1 LKKSYKGFS
10 LYALIILSVLIVT
23 QMFTNSMSDETGKR
37 IEYSEMLARIEKGE
51 IAQVAL
57 QEDVVYARLC
67 ESTIPEVRFSPEA
80 YDYAAHVS
88 ADTFVDACRRL
99 AAKREG
105 VPADEITD
113 LELGVELIYLP
124 EAATPWLLELMP
136 YIVMTLVMMLFWMFM
151 MRQQG
156 GGGGKMMNFGH
167 STARIFTPDEGRVT
181 FADVAGAVE
190 EKEEMQ
196 ELVEFLRNPRR
207 FTKVGARIP
216 KGVLLVGPPGTGK
229 TLLAKAVAGEAG
241 VPFMSISGS
250 DFVEMFVGV
259 GASRVRDTF
268 DQAKKHAPC
277 IVFIDEIDAVG
288 RRRGAGMGGGHDER
302 EQTLNQLLVEMD
314 GFAINE
320 GVIVLAATNR
330 KDILDPALLRPGRF
344 DRQITVNYP
353 DVRGR
358 EAILKVHAK
367 DKPLADDVDLANI
380 AKRTPYFA
388 GADLE
393 NVMNEAAILCA
404 REGKEKITA
413 RHLSDAIERVQ
424 MGPEK
429 KSHVVTEED
438 KRLVAVHEA
447 GHAIVGELLP
457 GCDNVHLVTI
467 MPRGSSGGH
476 TLLLPEV
483 ESDFT
488 TRTQLLDF
496 VAMALGGYAAESL
509 VMGEMSTGASSDLQR
524 ATDICRRMVMQYGM
538 SDDMGPIYLG
548 GNHDE
553 VFLAR
558 DYGQQSRMFSESVAA
573 RIDGEVQ
580 RKMNEA
586 FERAKALL
594 DENREKLDGLAD
606 LLIDRETID
615 RREFEAFMKG
625 EALPAP
631 QETEAEAGKA
641 EVLVSAGEQS
651 QEDAQ

>member
-1 LKKSYKGFS
+1 MKKSYKGFPA
-10 LYALIILSVLIVT
+10 YLIIFMVMLLVT
-23 QMFTNSMSDETGKR
+23 QYFLFGAADQRGEE
-37 IEYSEMLARIEKGE
+37 IPAHELYICVEKE
-51 IAQVAL
+51 AIDTIAL
-57 QEDVVYARLC
+57 QGDTAYVLLKDSKIPREQFS
-67 ESTIPEVRFSPEA
+67 ESA
-80 YDYAAHVS
+80 YDCMALVDG
-88 ADTFVDACRRL
+88 DTFPEICRQI
-99 AAKREG
+99 AAGRDG
-105 VPADEITD
+105 VPLDSVTALD
-113 LELGVELIYLP
+113 LGFELTYLP
-124 EAATPWLLELMP
+124 LPQTPWLLELLP
-136 YIVMTLVMMLFWMFM
+136 YVVMTLVFMFFWMML
-151 MRQQG
+151 MRRQD
-156 GGGGKMMNFGH
+156 GGGKMMNFGN
-167 STARIFTPDEGRVT
+167 SPARVFEPDKAVIR
-181 FADVAGAVE
+181 FADVAGAQE

-207 FTKVGARIP
+207 FTQLGARIP

-259 GASRVRDTF
+259 GASRVRDLF
-268 DQAKKHAPC
+268 EKAKKHAPC

-314 GFAINE
+314 GFDINE

-358 EAILKVHAK
+358 EAILRVHARL
-367 DKPLADDVDLANI
+367 KPLADDVDLAAV

-404 REGKEKITA
+404 REGGEKITQK
-413 RHLSDAIERVQ
+413 HLSDAIERVQ

-438 KRLVAVHEA
+438 KRLVACHEA

-457 GCDNVHLVTI
+457 GCDDVHLVTI

-476 TLLLPEV
+476 TLLLPEK

-496 VAMALGGYAAESL
+496 VAMALGGYAAEQL

-524 ATDICRRMVMQYGM
+524 ATQICRSMVTQYGM
-538 SDDMGPIYLG
+538 SDDMGPIYLSG
-548 GNHDE
+548 DHDE
-553 VFLAR
+553 VFLGR
-558 DYGQQSRMFSESVAA
+558 DYASHGRAYSEEVAA
-573 RIDGEVQ
+573 RIDREVQ
-580 RKMNEA
+580 GKMNDA
-586 FERAKALL
+586 LARAKALL
-594 DENREKLDGLAD
+594 EENREKLDGLSAV
-606 LLIDRETID
+606 LIEKETIT
-615 RREFEAFMKG
+615 RKEFLAFMNG
-625 EALPAP
+625 EELPEAP
-631 QETEAEAGKA
+631 SAKA
-641 EVLVSAGEQS
+641 EEAA
-651 QEDAQ
+651 EDKTE

>member
-1 LKKSYKGFS
+1 MKKSYKGFP
-10 LYALIILSVLIVT
+10 LYGLIILCVFMAW
-23 QMFTNSMSDETGKR
+23 QMFTTTAGGHHGTT
-37 IEYSEMLARIEKGE
+37 IEYSKMLEYIEQGT
-51 IAQVAL
+51 IAQVAI
-57 QEDVVYARLC
+57 QSDTVYARMAG
-67 ESTIPEVRFSPEA
+67 SSIPEDQFSESA
-80 YDYAAHVS
+80 YDFTTLAS
-88 ADTFVDACRRL
+88 GDTFVDTCRRL
-99 AAKREG
+99 AARKAG
-105 VPADEITD
+105 VAVDEISELD
-113 LELGVELIYLP
+113 LGFELIYLP
-124 EAATPWLLELMP
+124 QPETPWLLDILPYLIMTGMLMF
-136 YIVMTLVMMLFWMFM
+136 FWMFM

-156 GGGGKMMNFGH
+156 GGGKMMSFGH
-167 STARIFTPDEGRVT
+167 STARVFEPDKNRIT
-181 FADVAGAVE
+181 FEDVAGAVE

-196 ELVEFLRNPRR
+196 ELVEFLKNPRR

-314 GFAINE
+314 GFAVNE

-344 DRQITVNYP
+344 DRQISVGYP

-367 DKPLADDVDLANI
+367 DKPLADDVDLENI

-404 REGKEKITA
+404 REGKEQITA
-413 RHLSDAIERVQ
+413 SHMNDAIERVQ

-429 KSHVVTEED
+429 RSHVVSEED
-438 KRLVAVHEA
+438 KRLVAYHEA

-457 GCDNVHLVTI
+457 GCDDVHLVTI

-476 TLLLPEV
+476 TLLLPQK

-488 TRTQLLDF
+488 TRSQLLDY
-496 VAMALGGYAAESL
+496 VAMAMGGYAAEKL
-509 VMGEMSTGASSDLQR
+509 VLGQVSTGAGSDLKH
-524 ATDICRRMVMQYGM
+524 ATDICRRMVTQYGM

-548 GNHDE
+548 GDHDE

-558 DYGQQSRMFSESVAA
+558 DYGNQSRMFSESVAST
-573 RIDGEVQ
+573 IDSEVQ
-580 RKMNEA
+580 RKMNDA
-586 FERAKALL
+586 FARATKLL
-594 DENREKLDGLAD
+594 EDNRDKLDGLTK

-615 RREFEAFMKG
+615 RRTFTAFMNG
-625 EALPAP
+625 EALPQDEPA
-631 QETEAEAGKA
+631 QAADKQAENENA
-641 EVLVSAGEQS
+641 
-651 QEDAQ
+651 

>member
-1 LKKSYKGFS
+1 MVL
-10 LYALIILSVLIVT
+10 ILSVFLAA
-23 QMFTNSMSDETGKR
+23 QMFTGSLLGESGTEVEYAQLLSM
-37 IEYSEMLARIEKGE
+37 IEKGE
-51 IAQVAL
+51 IAQIAL
-57 QEDVVYARLC
+57 EEDTVYARA
-67 ESTIPEVRFSPEA
+67 EGSKISEKQFSKNA
-80 YDYAAHVS
+80 YDYVAQGDR
-88 ADTFVDACRRL
+88 DTFVDTCRQL
-99 AAKREG
+99 AARGRG
-105 VPADEITD
+105 VAAETITELD
-113 LELGVELIYLP
+113 LGFELIYLP
-124 EAATPWLLELMP
+124 DPEDPLILEILP
-136 YIVMTLVMMLFWMFM
+136 YIVMTGALMIFWMFI
-151 MRQQG
+151 MRQQ

-167 STARIFTPDEGRVT
+167 STARVFQPDEGRIT

-229 TLLAKAVAGEAG
+229 TMLAKAVAGEAG

-314 GFAINE
+314 GFAVNE

-344 DRQITVNYP
+344 DRQITVSYP

-358 EAILKVHAK
+358 EAILRVHAK
-367 DKPLADDVDLANI
+367 DKPLADDVDLAHI

-404 REGKEKITA
+404 REDGEKITA

-438 KRLVAVHEA
+438 KKLVAVHEA
-447 GHAIVGELLP
+447 GHAIVGELLD
-457 GCDNVHLVTI
+457 GCDDVHLVTI

-476 TLLLPEV
+476 TLLLPEK

-496 VAMALGGYAAESL
+496 VAMALGGYAAESI

-548 GNHDE
+548 GDHDE

-558 DYGQQSRMFSESVAA
+558 DYGQQSRMFSESVAS
-573 RIDGEVQ
+573 RIDAEVQ
-580 RKMNEA
+580 RKMSDA
-586 FERAKALL
+586 FARAKDLL
-594 DENREKLDGLAD
+594 SRNRDKLDGLTA

-625 EALPAP
+625 EALPDDR
-631 QETEAEAGKA
+631 TAEAAADEPQAQSA
-641 EVLVSAGEQS
+641 E
-651 QEDAQ
+651 

>member
-1 LKKSYKGFS
+1 MKKSYRGFPIPA
-10 LYALIILSVLIVT
+10 LLIILGVLIAA
-23 QMFTNSMSDETGKR
+23 QLFSNSLTDQRGVR
-37 IEYSEMLARIEKGE
+37 IESAKLLEYIEQGAFDAVGLE
-51 IAQVAL
+51 GDTA
-57 QEDVVYARLC
+57 YAHLSS
-67 ESTIPEVRFSPEA
+67 STIPIEYFSADA
-80 YDYAAHVS
+80 YDFS
-88 ADTFVDACRRL
+88 AVVDGSTFVTTCRQI
-99 AAKREG
+99 AARKAGMPLDG
-105 VPADEITD
+105 VTELD
-113 LELGVELIYLP
+113 LGYELIYFP
-124 EAATPWLLELMP
+124 AQQASWLWQLVPYLLMT
-136 YIVMTLVMMLFWMFM
+136 VLMMVFWVFI
-151 MRQQG
+151 MRQQS

-167 STARIFTPDEGRVT
+167 STARVFEPDGNKIT

-196 ELVEFLRNPRR
+196 ELVEFLKNPKR
-207 FTKVGARIP
+207 FTSVGAKIP

-259 GASRVRDTF
+259 GASRVRDLF

-288 RRRGAGMGGGHDER
+288 RRRGAGMGGGHDEL

-344 DRQITVNYP
+344 DRQITVGYP

-358 EAILKVHAK
+358 EAILRVHAK

-380 AKRTPYFA
+380 AKRTPYCA
-388 GADLE
+388 GADLA
-393 NVMNEAAILCA
+393 NILNEAAILCA

-413 RHLSDAIERVQ
+413 RHLNDAIERVQ

-429 KSHVVTEED
+429 KSHIVSEED
-438 KRLVAVHEA
+438 KRLVACHEA

-457 GCDNVHLVTI
+457 GCDDVHLVTI
-467 MPRGSSGGH
+467 MPRGGSGGH
-476 TLLLPEV
+476 TLLLPDK

-488 TRTQLLDF
+488 TRAQLLDF
-496 VAMALGGYAAESL
+496 VAMALGGYAAEKL

-524 ATDICRRMVMQYGM
+524 ATDICRRMVTQYGM

-548 GNHDE
+548 GDHDE

-558 DYGQQSRMFSESVAA
+558 DYGQQSRTYSEDVAA
-573 RIDGEVQ
+573 RIDAEVQ
-580 RKMNEA
+580 RKMNEGLA
-586 FERAKALL
+586 RATALL
-594 DENREKLDGLAD
+594 IEKRDKLDGLSA
-606 LLIDRETID
+606 LLMEKETID
-615 RREFEAFMKG
+615 RAEFVAFMNG
-625 EALPAP
+625 EAGAL
-631 QETEAEAGKA
+631 EAG
-641 EVLVSAGEQS
+641 E
-651 QEDAQ
+651 

>member
-1 LKKSYKGFS
+1 MVVF
-10 LYALIILSVLIVT
+10 AVA
-23 QMFTNSMSDETGKR
+23 QMFTSSMNEQVGAR
-37 IEYSEMLARIEKGE
+37 IEYSEMLEFISQGAIE
-51 IAQVAL
+51 QVAI
-57 QEDVVYARLC
+57 QEDTVYARMAG
-67 ESTIPEVRFSPEA
+67 SSIPQERFSTEA
-80 YDYAAHVS
+80 YDFVTLAS
-88 ADTFVDACRRL
+88 ADTFVDTCRQL
-99 AAKREG
+99 AAAREG
-105 VPADEITD
+105 RPVSEISELD
-113 LELGVELIYLP
+113 LGFELIYL
-124 EAATPWLLELMP
+124 AAPQTPWILDMMP
-136 YIVMTLVMMLFWMFM
+136 YLIMTFGLMIFWMFI
-151 MRQQG
+151 MRQQGG

-167 STARIFTPDEGRVT
+167 STARIFEPDGNRIT

-196 ELVEFLRNPRR
+196 ELVEFLKNPRR

-344 DRQITVNYP
+344 DRQISVGYP

-367 DKPLADDVDLANI
+367 DKPLEDDIDLANI

-393 NVMNEAAILCA
+393 NIMNEAAILCA
-404 REGKEKITA
+404 REGKEKISA
-413 RHLSDAIERVQ
+413 RHLNDAIERVQ

-429 KSHVVTEED
+429 KSHVVSDED

-447 GHAIVGELLP
+447 GHAIVGELLE
-457 GCDNVHLVTI
+457 GCDDVHLVTI

-476 TLLLPEV
+476 TLLLPEK

-496 VAMALGGYAAESL
+496 VAMALGGYAAESVVL
-509 VMGEMSTGASSDLQR
+509 GEMSTGASSDLQR

-538 SDDMGPIYLG
+538 SDELGPIYLG
-548 GNHDE
+548 GDHDE

-558 DYGQQSRMFSESVAA
+558 DYGQQSRMFSENVAA
-573 RIDGEVQ
+573 RIDNEVQ
-580 RKMNEA
+580 QKMGGA
-586 FERAKALL
+586 FARAKQILT
-594 DENREKLDGLAD
+594 ENRDKLDGLTQ
-606 LLIDRETID
+606 LLIERETID
-615 RREFEAFMKG
+615 RKEFEAFMKG
-625 EALPAP
+625 EALPM
-631 QETEAEAGKA
+631 QEEAKEAVASDA
-641 EVLVSAGEQS
+641 EPACESGEN
-651 QEDAQ
+651 A

>member
-1 LKKSYKGFS
+1 MNNRPSPNKTRQIGFLVLILMLLLGTIYSMTRSTAKESLVYSEVIELFETKQVESFTIDTDGNLTMQLRSAYKGQTKYSYECGSFS
-10 LYALIILSVLIVT
+10 IFYNDLNDLVQEQKAEGILTEYDYPPAWEAAWWLSFVPYLIIFAIMGVLW
-23 QMFTNSMSDETGKR
+23 
-37 IEYSEMLARIEKGE
+37 YS
-51 IAQVAL
+51 
-57 QEDVVYARLC
+57 
-67 ESTIPEVRFSPEA
+67 
-80 YDYAAHVS
+80 
-88 ADTFVDACRRL
+88 
-99 AAKREG
+99 
-105 VPADEITD
+105 
-113 LELGVELIYLP
+113 
-124 EAATPWLLELMP
+124 
-136 YIVMTLVMMLFWMFM
+136 M
-151 MRQQG
+151 MRSAQG
-156 GGGGKMMNFGH
+156 GGAGGVMKF
-167 STARIFTPDEGRVT
+167 SKARTRLGSEEKQKKT
-181 FADVAGAVE
+181 FADVAGADE
-190 EKEEMQ
+190 EKEELQ
-196 ELVEFLRNPRR
+196 EIVEYLKNPAAYSQM
-207 FTKVGARIP
+207 GARIP

-241 VPFMSISGS
+241 VEFLSISGS
-250 DFVEMFVGV
+250 DFVELYVGV
-259 GASRVRDTF
+259 GAGRVRDLF
-268 DQAKKHAPC
+268 EQAKKVAPA

-288 RRRGAGMGGGHDER
+288 RQRGSGLGGGHDER

-314 GFAINE
+314 GFSVNE

-344 DRQITVNYP
+344 DRQISVGYP

-367 DKPLADDVDLANI
+367 DKPLAEDVDLANI

-404 REGKEKITA
+404 REGKEQITA

-429 KSHVVTEED
+429 KSHIVSPED
-438 KRLVAVHEA
+438 KKLVAVHEA
-447 GHAIVGELLP
+447 GHAIVGELLE

-476 TLLLPEV
+476 TLLLPEK

-488 TRTQLLDF
+488 TRTQLMDF
-496 VAMALGGYAAESL
+496 VAMALGGYAAETL

-538 SDDMGPIYLG
+538 SDEMGPIYLG
-548 GNHDE
+548 GDHDE

-580 RKMNEA
+580 KKMTGA
-586 FERAKALL
+586 FERATQLL
-594 DENREKLDGLAD
+594 SENRGKLDGLTA
-606 LLIDRETID
+606 LLMERETID

-625 EALPAP
+625 EALPEQDA
-631 QETEAEAGKA
+631 AEGT
-641 EVLVSAGEQS
+641 
-651 QEDAQ
+651 DAAAQDGADA

>member
-1 LKKSYKGFS
+1 MKKSYRGFPIPA
-10 LYALIILSVLIVT
+10 LLIILGVLIAA
-23 QMFTNSMSDETGKR
+23 QLFSNSLTDQRGVR
-37 IEYSEMLARIEKGE
+37 IESAKLLEYIEQGAFDAVGLE
-51 IAQVAL
+51 GDTA
-57 QEDVVYARLC
+57 YAHLSS
-67 ESTIPEVRFSPEA
+67 STIPIEYFSADA
-80 YDYAAHVS
+80 YDFS
-88 ADTFVDACRRL
+88 AVVDGSTFVTTCRQI
-99 AAKREG
+99 AARKAGMPLDG
-105 VPADEITD
+105 VTELD
-113 LELGVELIYLP
+113 LGYELIYFP
-124 EAATPWLLELMP
+124 AQQASWLWQLVPYLLMT
-136 YIVMTLVMMLFWMFM
+136 VLMMVFWVFI
-151 MRQQG
+151 MRQQS
-156 GGGGKMMNFGH
+156 GGGKMMNFGH
-167 STARIFTPDEGRVT
+167 STARVFEPDGNKIT

-196 ELVEFLRNPRR
+196 ELVEFLKNPKR
-207 FTKVGARIP
+207 FTSVGAKIP

-259 GASRVRDTF
+259 GASRVRDLF

-344 DRQITVNYP
+344 DRQITVGYP

-358 EAILKVHAK
+358 EAILRVHAK

-380 AKRTPYFA
+380 AKRTPYCA
-388 GADLE
+388 GADLA
-393 NVMNEAAILCA
+393 NILNEAAILCA

-413 RHLSDAIERVQ
+413 RHLNDAIERVQ

-429 KSHVVTEED
+429 KSHIVSEED
-438 KRLVAVHEA
+438 KRLVACHEA

-457 GCDNVHLVTI
+457 GCDDVHLVTI
-467 MPRGSSGGH
+467 MPRGGSGGH
-476 TLLLPEV
+476 TLLLPDK

-488 TRTQLLDF
+488 TRAQLLDF
-496 VAMALGGYAAESL
+496 VAMALGGYAAEKL

-524 ATDICRRMVMQYGM
+524 ATDICRRMVTQYGM

-548 GNHDE
+548 GDHDE

-558 DYGQQSRMFSESVAA
+558 DYGQQSRTYSEDVAA
-573 RIDGEVQ
+573 RIDAEVQ
-580 RKMNEA
+580 RKMNEGLA
-586 FERAKALL
+586 RATALL
-594 DENREKLDGLAD
+594 IEKRDKLDGLSA
-606 LLIDRETID
+606 LLMEKETID
-615 RREFEAFMKG
+615 RAEFVAFMNS
-625 EALPAP
+625 
-631 QETEAEAGKA
+631 EAGA
-641 EVLVSAGEQS
+641 LEAGE
-651 QEDAQ
+651 

>member
-1 LKKSYKGFS
+1 MKKSYRGFP
-10 LYALIILSVLIVT
+10 LYTIIFLIFLLGSQYLLFGSVNQRGTEIDAAKLFSYV
-23 QMFTNSMSDETGKR
+23 EEGLVKR
-37 IEYSEMLARIEKGE
+37 
-51 IAQVAL
+51 VAL
-57 QEDVVYARLC
+57 QGDTAFVQMMGSSIQDEL
-67 ESTIPEVRFSPEA
+67 FSENA
-80 YDYAAHVS
+80 YDHKAQVDGGAF
-88 ADTFVDACRRL
+88 ADACRQIR
-99 AAKREG
+99 ANEEN
-105 VPADEITD
+105 VPLDSVTQLD
-113 LELGVELIYLP
+113 LGFELTYLP
-124 EAATPWLLELMP
+124 MPETPWLLEFLPYLLMTG
-136 YIVMTLVMMLFWMFM
+136 VFMFFWSMM
-151 MRQQG
+151 MRRQD
-156 GGGGKMMNFGH
+156 GGGKMMNFGN
-167 STARIFTPDEGRVT
+167 SPARVFEPDKAVIR
-181 FADVAGAVE
+181 FADVAGAQE

-196 ELVEFLRNPRR
+196 ELVEFLKNPRR
-207 FTKVGARIP
+207 FTELGARIP

-259 GASRVRDTF
+259 GASRVRDLF
-268 DQAKKHAPC
+268 EKAKKHAPC

-314 GFAINE
+314 GFDINE

-358 EAILKVHAK
+358 EAILRVHARL
-367 DKPLADDVDLANI
+367 KPLADDVDLAAV

-404 REGKEKITA
+404 REGGSKITQK
-413 RHLSDAIERVQ
+413 HLNDAIERVQ

-429 KSHVVTEED
+429 KSHVVTDED
-438 KRLVAVHEA
+438 KRLVACHEA

-457 GCDNVHLVTI
+457 GCDDVHLITI

-476 TLLLPEV
+476 TLLLPEK

-496 VAMALGGYAAESL
+496 VAMALGGYAAEQL

-524 ATDICRRMVMQYGM
+524 ATQICRSMVTQYGM
-538 SDDMGPIYLG
+538 SDDMGPIYLSG
-548 GNHDE
+548 DHDE
-553 VFLAR
+553 VFLGR
-558 DYGQQSRMFSESVAA
+558 DYASHGRAYSEEVAA
-573 RIDGEVQ
+573 RIDREVQ
-580 RKMNEA
+580 QKMNDA
-586 FERAKALL
+586 LARAKALL
-594 DENREKLDGLAD
+594 EANRDKLDGLSDA
-606 LLIDRETID
+606 LIEKETMT
-615 RREFEAFMKG
+615 RKEFLAFMNG
-625 EALPAP
+625 EAAEEAARQP
-631 QETEAEAGKA
+631 QK
-641 EVLVSAGEQS
+641 
-651 QEDAQ
+651 ED

>member
-1 LKKSYKGFS
+1 MKKSYRGFPI
-10 LYALIILSVLIVT
+10 YALIILAVLMAW
-23 QMFTNSMSDETGKR
+23 QMFSTMLGGKTGAR
-37 IEYSEMLARIEKGE
+37 IEYSRMLEYIEQGVISHIALEEDTIYARSAASSIPKEQFSSKMYDF
-51 IAQVAL
+51 VAL
-57 QEDVVYARLC
+57 GDR
-67 ESTIPEVRFSPEA
+67 
-80 YDYAAHVS
+80 
-88 ADTFVDACRRL
+88 DTFVDTCRQLVAR
-99 AAKREG
+99 KKG
-105 VPADEITD
+105 VSPEAVSELD
-113 LELGVELIYLP
+113 LGFDLIYLP
-124 EAATPWLLELMP
+124 APSTPWLLSMMP
-136 YIVMTLVMMLFWMFM
+136 YLIMTVTLMVFWMML

-156 GGGGKMMNFGH
+156 GGGKMMSFGH
-167 STARIFTPDEGRVT
+167 STARVFEPDGNRVT

-196 ELVEFLRNPRR
+196 ELVEFLKNPRR

-259 GASRVRDTF
+259 GASRVRDLF

-314 GFAINE
+314 GFAVNE

-344 DRQITVNYP
+344 DRQITVSYP

-358 EAILKVHAK
+358 EAILRVHAK
-367 DKPLADDVDLANI
+367 EKPLADDVDLASI

-393 NVMNEAAILCA
+393 NIMNEAAILCA

-413 RHLSDAIERVQ
+413 RHLNDAIERVQ

-429 KSHVVTEED
+429 KSHVVTEAD
-438 KRLVAVHEA
+438 KRLVACHEA
-447 GHAIVGELLP
+447 GHAIVGELLE
-457 GCDNVHLVTI
+457 GCDSVHLVTI

-476 TLLLPEV
+476 TLLLPEQ

-548 GNHDE
+548 GDHDE

-558 DYGQQSRMFSESVAA
+558 DYGQQSRMYSEDVAA
-573 RIDGEVQ
+573 RIDREVQ
-580 RKMNEA
+580 QKMNDA
-586 FERAKALL
+586 LERAKRILSEHRAQ
-594 DENREKLDGLAD
+594 LDGLSA
-606 LLIDRETID
+606 LLVERETID
-615 RREFEAFMKG
+615 RKEFEAFMRG
-625 EALPAP
+625 DTLPAP
-631 QETEAEAGKA
+631 QETAAAEPGT
-641 EVLVSAGEQS
+641 
-651 QEDAQ
+651 

>member
-1 LKKSYKGFS
+1 MKKSYKGFP
-10 LYALIILSVLIVT
+10 LYGLIILCVFMAW
-23 QMFTNSMSDETGKR
+23 QMFTTTAGGHHGTT
-37 IEYSEMLARIEKGE
+37 IEYSKMLEYIEQGT
-51 IAQVAL
+51 IAQVAI
-57 QEDVVYARLC
+57 QSDTVYARMAG
-67 ESTIPEVRFSPEA
+67 SSIPEDQFSESA
-80 YDYAAHVS
+80 YDFTTLAS
-88 ADTFVDACRRL
+88 GDTFVDTCRRL
-99 AAKREG
+99 AARKAG
-105 VPADEITD
+105 VAVDEISELD
-113 LELGVELIYLP
+113 LGFELIYLP
-124 EAATPWLLELMP
+124 QPETPWLLDILPYLIMTGMLMF
-136 YIVMTLVMMLFWMFM
+136 FWMFM

-156 GGGGKMMNFGH
+156 GGGKMMSFGH
-167 STARIFTPDEGRVT
+167 STARVFEPDKNRIT
-181 FADVAGAVE
+181 FEDVAGAVE

-196 ELVEFLRNPRR
+196 ELVEFLKNPRR

-314 GFAINE
+314 GFAVNE

-344 DRQITVNYP
+344 DRQISVGYP

-367 DKPLADDVDLANI
+367 DKPLADDVDLENI

-404 REGKEKITA
+404 REGKEQITA
-413 RHLSDAIERVQ
+413 SHMNDAIERVQ

-429 KSHVVTEED
+429 RSHVVSEED
-438 KRLVAVHEA
+438 KRLVAYHEA

-457 GCDNVHLVTI
+457 GCDDVHLVTI

-476 TLLLPEV
+476 TLLLPQT

-488 TRTQLLDF
+488 TRSQLLDY
-496 VAMALGGYAAESL
+496 VAMAMGGYAAEKL
-509 VMGEMSTGASSDLQR
+509 VLGQVSTGAGSDLKH
-524 ATDICRRMVMQYGM
+524 ATDICRRMVTQYGM

-548 GNHDE
+548 GDHDE

-558 DYGQQSRMFSESVAA
+558 DYGNQSRMFSESVAST
-573 RIDGEVQ
+573 IDSEVQ
-580 RKMNEA
+580 RKMNDA
-586 FERAKALL
+586 FARATKLL
-594 DENREKLDGLAD
+594 EDNRDKLDGLTK

-615 RREFEAFMKG
+615 RRTFTAFMNG
-625 EALPAP
+625 EALPQDEPA
-631 QETEAEAGKA
+631 QAADKQAENENA
-641 EVLVSAGEQS
+641 
-651 QEDAQ
+651 

>member
-1 LKKSYKGFS
+1 LKKSNRGFPFY
-10 LYALIILSVLIVT
+10 LLVIMAVFAVA
-23 QMFTNSMSDETGKR
+23 QMFTSSTGGNRGVR
-37 IEYSEMLARIEKGE
+37 IEYSEMLTHIQKGAIEQVAVQHDTIYARIAG
-51 IAQVAL
+51 
-57 QEDVVYARLC
+57 
-67 ESTIPEVRFSPEA
+67 SSIPEEAFSEEA
-80 YDYAAHVS
+80 YDFVALGN
-88 ADTFVDACRRL
+88 ADTFVDTCRQL
-99 AAKREG
+99 AAAREG
-105 VPADEITD
+105 RALSEISELD
-113 LELGVELIYLP
+113 LGFDLIYLP
-124 EAATPWLLELMP
+124 EPATPWILEMMP
-136 YIVMTLVMMLFWMFM
+136 YIIMTFGLMLFWMFI

-167 STARIFTPDEGRVT
+167 STARIFEPDGNKIT

-196 ELVEFLRNPRR
+196 ELVEFLKNPRR

-344 DRQITVNYP
+344 DRQISVGYP

-367 DKPLADDVDLANI
+367 DKPLEDDVDLANI

-393 NVMNEAAILCA
+393 NIMNEAAILCA
-404 REGKEKITA
+404 REGKEKISA
-413 RHLSDAIERVQ
+413 RHLNDAIERVQ

-429 KSHVVTEED
+429 KSHVVSDED
-438 KRLVAVHEA
+438 KHLVAVHEA
-447 GHAIVGELLP
+447 GHAIVGELLE
-457 GCDNVHLVTI
+457 GCDDVHLVTI

-476 TLLLPEV
+476 TLLLPEK

-496 VAMALGGYAAESL
+496 VAMALGGYAAESVVL
-509 VMGEMSTGASSDLQR
+509 GEMSTGASSDLQR

-538 SDDMGPIYLG
+538 SDELGPIYLG
-548 GNHDE
+548 GDHDE

-558 DYGQQSRMFSESVAA
+558 DYGQQSRMFSESVAS
-573 RIDGEVQ
+573 RIDAEVQ
-580 RKMNEA
+580 SKMSGA

-594 DENREKLDGLAD
+594 IENREKLDGLTQ
-606 LLIDRETID
+606 LLIERETID
-615 RREFEAFMKG
+615 RKEFEAFMKG
-625 EALPAP
+625 EALDL
-631 QETEAEAGKA
+631 QEEPKQENIPDEVCTSAENA
-641 EVLVSAGEQS
+641 
-651 QEDAQ
+651 

>member
-1 LKKSYKGFS
+1 MKKSYRGFPIPA
-10 LYALIILSVLIVT
+10 LLIILGVLIAA
-23 QMFTNSMSDETGKR
+23 QLFSNSLTDQRGVR
-37 IEYSEMLARIEKGE
+37 IESAKLLEYIEQGAFDAVGLE
-51 IAQVAL
+51 GDTA
-57 QEDVVYARLC
+57 YAHLSS
-67 ESTIPEVRFSPEA
+67 STIPIEYFSADA
-80 YDYAAHVS
+80 YDFS
-88 ADTFVDACRRL
+88 AVVDGSTFVTTCRQI
-99 AAKREG
+99 AARKAGMPLDG
-105 VPADEITD
+105 VTELD
-113 LELGVELIYLP
+113 LGYELIYFP
-124 EAATPWLLELMP
+124 AQQASWLWQLVPYLLMT
-136 YIVMTLVMMLFWMFM
+136 VLMMVFWVFI
-151 MRQQG
+151 MRQQS

-167 STARIFTPDEGRVT
+167 STARVFEPDGNKIT

-196 ELVEFLRNPRR
+196 ELVEFLKNPKR
-207 FTKVGARIP
+207 FTSVGAKIP

-250 DFVEMFVGV
+250 NFVEMFVGV
-259 GASRVRDTF
+259 GASRVRDLF

-344 DRQITVNYP
+344 DRQITVGYP

-358 EAILKVHAK
+358 EAILRVHAK

-380 AKRTPYFA
+380 AKRTPYCA
-388 GADLE
+388 GADLA
-393 NVMNEAAILCA
+393 NILNEAAILCA

-413 RHLSDAIERVQ
+413 RHLNDAIERVQ

-429 KSHVVTEED
+429 KSHIVSEED
-438 KRLVAVHEA
+438 KRLVACHEA

-457 GCDNVHLVTI
+457 GCDDVHLVTI
-467 MPRGSSGGH
+467 MPRGGSGGH
-476 TLLLPEV
+476 TLLLPDK

-488 TRTQLLDF
+488 TRAQLLDF
-496 VAMALGGYAAESL
+496 VAMALGGYAAEKL

-524 ATDICRRMVMQYGM
+524 ATDICRRMVTQYGM

-548 GNHDE
+548 GDHDE

-558 DYGQQSRMFSESVAA
+558 DYGQQSRTYSEDVAA
-573 RIDGEVQ
+573 RIDAEVQ
-580 RKMNEA
+580 RKMNEGLA
-586 FERAKALL
+586 RATALL
-594 DENREKLDGLAD
+594 IEKRDKLDGLSA
-606 LLIDRETID
+606 LLMEKETID
-615 RREFEAFMKG
+615 RAEFVAFMNG
-625 EALPAP
+625 EAGAL
-631 QETEAEAGKA
+631 EAG
-641 EVLVSAGEQS
+641 E
-651 QEDAQ
+651 

>member
-1 LKKSYKGFS
+1 MKKSYRGFPIPA
-10 LYALIILSVLIVT
+10 LLIILGVLIAA
-23 QMFTNSMSDETGKR
+23 QLFSNSLTDQRGVR
-37 IEYSEMLARIEKGE
+37 IESAKLLEYIEQGAFDAVGLE
-51 IAQVAL
+51 GDTA
-57 QEDVVYARLC
+57 YAHLSS
-67 ESTIPEVRFSPEA
+67 STIPIEYFSADA
-80 YDYAAHVS
+80 YDFS
-88 ADTFVDACRRL
+88 AVVDGSTFVTTCRQI
-99 AAKREG
+99 AARKAGMPLDG
-105 VPADEITD
+105 VTELD
-113 LELGVELIYLP
+113 LGYELIYFP
-124 EAATPWLLELMP
+124 AQQASWLWQLVPYLLMT
-136 YIVMTLVMMLFWMFM
+136 VLMMVFWVFI
-151 MRQQG
+151 MRQQS

-167 STARIFTPDEGRVT
+167 STARVFEPDGNKIT

-196 ELVEFLRNPRR
+196 ELVEFLKNPKR
-207 FTKVGARIP
+207 FTSVGAKIP

-259 GASRVRDTF
+259 GASRVRDLF

-344 DRQITVNYP
+344 DRQITVGYP

-358 EAILKVHAK
+358 EAILRVHAK

-380 AKRTPYFA
+380 AKRTPYCA
-388 GADLE
+388 GADLA
-393 NVMNEAAILCA
+393 NILNEAAILCA

-413 RHLSDAIERVQ
+413 RHLNDAIERVQ

-429 KSHVVTEED
+429 KSHIVSEED
-438 KRLVAVHEA
+438 KRLVACHEA

-457 GCDNVHLVTI
+457 GCDDVHLVTI
-467 MPRGSSGGH
+467 MPRGGSGGH
-476 TLLLPEV
+476 TLLLPDK

-488 TRTQLLDF
+488 TRAQLLDF
-496 VAMALGGYAAESL
+496 VAMALGGYAAEKL

-524 ATDICRRMVMQYGM
+524 ATDICRRMVTQYGM

-548 GNHDE
+548 GDHDE

-558 DYGQQSRMFSESVAA
+558 DYGQQSRTYSEDVAA
-573 RIDGEVQ
+573 RIDAEVQ
-580 RKMNEA
+580 RKMNEGLA
-586 FERAKALL
+586 RATALL
-594 DENREKLDGLAD
+594 IEKRDKLDGLSA
-606 LLIDRETID
+606 LLMEKETID
-615 RREFEAFMKG
+615 RAEFVAFMNS
-625 EALPAP
+625 
-631 QETEAEAGKA
+631 EAGA
-641 EVLVSAGEQS
+641 LEAGE
-651 QEDAQ
+651 

>member
-1 LKKSYKGFS
+1 MKKSYKGFS
-10 LYALIILSVLIVT
+10 LYALIILSVLLVS
-23 QMFTNSMSDETGKR
+23 QMFTSSMSGETGKK
-37 IEYSEMLARIEKGE
+37 IEYSEMLVHVEQGE
-51 IAQVAL
+51 IAQIAL
-57 QEDVVYARLC
+57 QEDVVYARLQ
-67 ESTIPEVRFSPEA
+67 ESAIPEARFSAEA
-80 YDYAAHVS
+80 YDYTAQVS
-88 ADTFVDACRRL
+88 ADTFVDACRGL
-99 AAKREG
+99 AAKRTG

-113 LELGVELIYLP
+113 LELGFELIYLP
-124 EAATPWLLELMP
+124 EPSTPWLLELMP

-167 STARIFTPDEGRVT
+167 STARVFQPDEGRVT

-344 DRQITVNYP
+344 DRQITVGYP

-367 DKPLADDVDLANI
+367 DKPLADDVDLENI

-404 REGKEKITA
+404 REGGEKITA
-413 RHLSDAIERVQ
+413 RHLNDAIERVQ

-429 KSHVVTEED
+429 KSHVVTPED
-438 KRLVAVHEA
+438 KKLVAVHEA
-447 GHAIVGELLP
+447 GHAIVGELLE

-586 FERAKALL
+586 FTRAKALL
-594 DENREKLDGLAD
+594 DENRAKLDGLAE
-606 LLIDRETID
+606 LLIERETID

-631 QETEAEAGKA
+631 QETEAEAAKA
-641 EVLVSAGEQS
+641 EAFVPAGEQS
-651 QEDAQ
+651 QEGAQ

>member
-1 LKKSYKGFS
+1 MKKSYRGFPI
-10 LYALIILSVLIVT
+10 YALLILAVLMAW
-23 QMFTNSMSDETGKR
+23 QMFSTMLGGKTGAR
-37 IEYSEMLARIEKGE
+37 IEYSRMLEYIEQGVISHIALEEDTIYARSAASSIPKEQFSSKMYDF
-51 IAQVAL
+51 VAL
-57 QEDVVYARLC
+57 GDR
-67 ESTIPEVRFSPEA
+67 
-80 YDYAAHVS
+80 
-88 ADTFVDACRRL
+88 DTFVDTCRQLVAR
-99 AAKREG
+99 KRG
-105 VPADEITD
+105 VTPESVSE
-113 LELGVELIYLP
+113 LELGFELIYLP
-124 EAATPWLLELMP
+124 APSTPWLLSMMP
-136 YIVMTLVMMLFWMFM
+136 YLIMTVTLMVFWMML

-156 GGGGKMMNFGH
+156 GGGKMMSFGH
-167 STARIFTPDEGRVT
+167 STARVFEPDGNRVT

-196 ELVEFLRNPRR
+196 ELVEFLKNPRR

-259 GASRVRDTF
+259 GASRVRDLF

-314 GFAINE
+314 GFAVNE

-344 DRQITVNYP
+344 DRQITVSYP

-358 EAILKVHAK
+358 EAILRVHAK
-367 DKPLADDVDLANI
+367 EKPLADDVDLASI

-393 NVMNEAAILCA
+393 NIMNEAAILCA

-413 RHLSDAIERVQ
+413 RHLNDAIERVQ

-429 KSHVVTEED
+429 KSHVVTEAD
-438 KRLVAVHEA
+438 KRLVACHEA
-447 GHAIVGELLP
+447 GHAIVGELLE
-457 GCDNVHLVTI
+457 GCDSVHLVTI

-476 TLLLPEV
+476 TLLLPEQ

-548 GNHDE
+548 GDHDE

-558 DYGQQSRMFSESVAA
+558 DYGQQSRMYSEDVAA
-573 RIDGEVQ
+573 RIDREVQ
-580 RKMNEA
+580 QKMNDA
-586 FERAKALL
+586 LERAKRILSEHRAQ
-594 DENREKLDGLAD
+594 LDGLSA
-606 LLIDRETID
+606 LLVERETID
-615 RREFEAFMKG
+615 RKEFEAFMRG
-625 EALPAP
+625 DTLPAP
-631 QETEAEAGKA
+631 QETAAAEPGA
-641 EVLVSAGEQS
+641 
-651 QEDAQ
+651 